1 MAEAIKT
8 ISVARGYDVTRYAL
22 NCFGGA
28 GGQHAC
34 DVADAL
40 AITTVLIHPLS
51 SLLSAYGM
59 GLADIAAQRAQ
70 GVDEPLRIDA
80 LAPRR
85 GHRRGAR
92 RGGGRGG
99 RRAGGRARERS
110 RSIAGR
116 NCAMRAPTR
125 RSRFRSRRPRRCDAR
140 SRAPTKAA
148 SASSI
153 ATKAIV
159 IEAVSAEAVGGA
171 ARLAERTRQN
181 PSKARRLST
190 PFASSRAPPAR
201 PRDALLF
208 AWGLARRECLFA
220 RSAWRRR
227 RGRWAGA
234 DHRAASDDRRRTGL
248 ARRAHGR
255 KTTC

>member
-40 AITTVLIHPLS
+40 AISTVLIHPFS

-80 LAPRR
+80 LVRDR
-85 GHRRGAR
+85 GHRGSALATR
-92 RGGGRGG
+92 RSPRSKGRGSRG
-99 RRAGGRARERS
+99 RRS
-110 RSIAGR
+110 RSIAAR
-116 NCAMRAPTR
+116 SCAIRAPIR
-125 RSRFRSRRPRRCDAR
+125 RSRFRSRRQRRCGAR
-140 SRAPTKAA
+140 SKARTKAA

-153 ATKAIV
+153 ENKAIV
-159 IEAVSAEAVGGA
+159 IEAVSVEAVGGA
-171 ARLAERTRQN
+171 RA
-181 PSKARRLST
+181 ARRADS
-190 PFASSRAPPAR
+190 PNAIDRAARSR

-208 AWGLARRECLFA
+208 AWGLARGECLSA
-220 RSAWRRR
+220 RGASRRR
-227 RGRWAGA
+227 RRRRAGA
-234 DHRAASDDRRRTGL
+234 HHRAASDDRRRTGL
-248 ARRAHGR
+248 ARRDHSEKPCA
-255 KTTC
+255 